1 MTTSA
6 SAPAPATLS
15 SPRVSIPRSSFA
27 IALKDYTF
35 IRPGLAV
42 TVSAAVLVVALILGL
57 DLIRSLRA
65 AATTV
70 DQGAHASQTLHRY
83 NAGLEVWRQMATS
96 TDPAYRRP
104 EAIAQRDSIR
114 RALRL
119 ELAALG
125 RSFTAR
131 DDQQLTH
138 AVLAGLTSR
147 DPATGTT
154 ARQAMVVLLAH
165 QDAYLYAAAAAA
177 QRGSVLAAVLLAL
190 TVLAAGMLVVPMAW
204 LYVRYKRGGM
214 IEVKV

>member
-1 MTTSA
+1 MTT
-6 SAPAPATLS
+6 PAPATVP
-15 SPRVSIPRSSFA
+15 SPRASMPRSSFA
-27 IALKDYTF
+27 MAMKDYTF
-35 IRPGLAV
+35 VRPGIAV
-42 TVSAAVLVVALILGL
+42 TVSAATLVVALILGL

-65 AATTV
+65 AAASV

-96 TDPAYRRP
+96 ADPGYRRP

-154 ARQAMVVLLAH
+154 SRQAMVVLLAH
-165 QDAYLYAAAAAA
+165 QDAALFAAAAAA
-177 QRGSVLAAVLLAL
+177 QRGVLLAAVLLAL

-204 LYVRYKRGGM
+204 LYVRHKQGGV
-214 IEVKV
+214 IAVKV